1 MYKSEQPP
9 LLRIPTWRILSRI
22 GGVAHN
28 FKRPHLEIQS
38 TLRLKNMTFIY
49 VKEEKMA
56 VRSLTAMVD
65 KATKLDVFKLENV
78 ELEGTEDDIILL
90 SKALRGHPYLEEFH
104 MTNVTLADSSLSLD
118 QVVSMMLVTVPEL
131 TLVKFEKAPVSSSAL
146 ATAGYCSTLKTLM
159 VPNSGLT
166 DKDAIKLAEAV
177 AQSPSIQLIDISGN
191 DLSDLGCVAFA
202 RALDKNTS
210 IQSIRLEGNG
220 KISGEQRSLIE
231 TTLRERAGGGAQA
244 A

>member
-1 MYKSEQPP
+1 MT
-9 LLRIPTWRILSRI
+9 IM
-22 GGVAHN
+22 
-28 FKRPHLEIQS
+28 
-38 TLRLKNMTFIY
+38 TLIY

-118 QVVSMMLVTVPEL
+118 RVVSMMLVSVPQLE
-131 TLVKFEKAPVSSSAL
+131 LVKLEKAPVTSSAL
-146 ATAGYCSTLKTLM
+146 AAAGYCYNLKTLL
-159 VPNSGLT
+159 VSSSELT

-177 AQSPSIQLIDISGN
+177 AQSPSIELIDISGN
-191 DLSDLGCVAFA
+191 ELSDLGCVAFA
-202 RALDKNTS
+202 CALEKNTS
-210 IQSIRLEGNG
+210 IQTIRLDGNG

-231 TTLRERAGGGAQA
+231 TTLRGRAGGRAYA